1 MATPVTPVVAS
12 DPLGRE
18 SGAPR
23 PPRAGRMIWI
33 TAAWGACF
41 VAIEW
46 GLRDAPVLWY
56 AALRALLAGAALVA
70 LGATQRRPAPA
81 AARDWAWITVL
92 GLVNVT
98 VAFAAMFAGVDTGA
112 TGTAAVFA
120 NAQPLLILVPAWW
133 LYGEKL
139 SARTSAALGL
149 GFIGLVLVAVPG
161 GGGSGAVLSLV
172 SAAAVTAGTLLSR
185 RLRGVDV
192 VVFTGWHLL
201 VGGAALA
208 VVAAVA
214 EGPAVIVWT
223 PRFVLALLFL
233 ALVGTAATTVAWFA
247 EARRSRLTDLARN
260 TGDDFDAFRD
270 AWSHPRMHAV
280 FTAHPTFL
288 LSPAQ
293 SEAVAEGALTGS
305 APSPD
310 DAEEAPEITL
320 QYEHERAM
328 AAMAHAQDAR
338 DRIVAAVL
346 EAAGCV
352 DRYHA
357 IVARSAVLGR
367 ATVRQRAVAD
377 AILGG
382 LDAVIERVR
391 PGITSHEAD
400 AACRGVIEAAGFGEG
415 FAHRT
420 AYGVGIGFPPNW
432 SEGKSLALRPNDATV
447 LKPGMTFH
455 CVPTVFLEE
464 FGMCFSETVL
474 VTEAGCE
481 VLTDMPRK
489 LHELDA

>member
-1 MATPVTPVVAS
+1 MATPVTPVFAS

-70 LGATQRRPAPA
+70 LGATQRRPA

-247 EARRSRLTDLARN
+247 EAHRSRLDTL
-260 TGDDFDAFRD
+260 T
-270 AWSHPRMHAV
+270 AW
-280 FTAHPTFL
+280 TFL
-288 LSPAQ
+288 TP
-293 SEAVAEGALTGS
+293 VVGIG
-305 APSPD
+305 
-310 DAEEAPEITL
+310 I
-320 QYEHERAM
+320 
-328 AAMAHAQDAR
+328 
-338 DRIVAAVL
+338 
-346 EAAGCV
+346 GF
-352 DRYHA
+352 
-357 IVARSAVLGR
+357 AVLG
-367 ATVRQRAVAD
+367 
-377 AILGG
+377 
-382 LDAVIERVR
+382 ER
-391 PGITSHEAD
+391 PTGWT
-400 AACRGVIEAAGFGEG
+400 AAGLVVVL
-415 FAHRT
+415 AATWIVLRRPAPPAPHRPT
-420 AYGVGIGFPPNW
+420 DPAPAADPPVDPHHR
-432 SEGKSLALRPNDATV
+432 SGGAR
-447 LKPGMTFH
+447 
-455 CVPTVFLEE
+455 
-464 FGMCFSETVL
+464 
-474 VTEAGCE
+474 
-481 VLTDMPRK
+481 
-489 LHELDA
+489 